1 MTDDDSLSE
10 DQNPSSDDRT
20 RGPEATTQQAK
31 TQQTKAPQAE
41 TPRVSLDSAEAI
53 LAAVPHLLGFY
64 PSHSLVVLGLESK
77 RGRVHVTFRYD
88 LPEPPDS
95 ALVPDIADHAVS
107 VLQQQRLRLAVLIA
121 YGPAALV
128 TPVLAPTMKW
138 LGANGITLREV
149 LRAEG
154 GRYWSVLC
162 TDPHCCPPEG
172 VPFDPCSHP
181 TAAAMARAGLEA
193 LPDRA
198 ALARTLQPPAG
209 SAESIRQS
217 TQRAEQRL
225 CDLGVERWA
234 QEGIEGQQV
243 TAEIGRAELQRAIR
257 CYREGGSITTRDEL
271 AWLAL
276 LLTDLRVRDD
286 SWARMDP
293 AHVDDHIRL
302 WTDVVRG
309 AATEYAPAPAS
320 LLAFVAWQAG
330 RGALATVAVDRA
342 LAARPGYSMALL
354 IGDALHAGLP
364 PSAAK
369 LPMTPEQVAKSYA
382 DQAGKARSRART
394 KGQPD
399 SARSR
404 SRRARSGS
412 ATSGSTTSGSTTSGA
427 SKRPSG

>member
-1 MTDDDSLSE
+1 MDW
-10 DQNPSSDDRT
+10 
-20 RGPEATTQQAK
+20 
-31 TQQTKAPQAE
+31 
-41 TPRVSLDSAEAI
+41 
-53 LAAVPHLLGFY
+53 
-64 PSHSLVVLGLESK
+64 LE
-77 RGRVHVTFRYD
+77 
-88 LPEPPDS
+88 
-95 ALVPDIADHAVS
+95 
-107 VLQQQRLRLAVLIA
+107 
-121 YGPAALV
+121 
-128 TPVLAPTMKW
+128 
-138 LGANGITLREV
+138 ANGIRLREV

-162 TDPHCCPPEG
+162 GDPRCCPPEG

-181 TAAAMARAGLEA
+181 TAAAMAQAGLQA

-217 TQRAEQRL
+217 TRLAELRL
-225 CDLGVERWA
+225 CDLGAERWA
-234 QEGIEGQQV
+234 REGVEGQQV
-243 TAEIGRAELQRAIR
+243 TAEVGRGELQRAIR
-257 CYREGGSITTRDEL
+257 CYREGGSITTGDEL

-309 AATEYAPAPAS
+309 AAIEYVPAPAS
-320 LLAFVAWQAG
+320 LLAFAAWQAG
-330 RGALATVAVDRA
+330 RGALASVAVDRA

-354 IGDALHAGLP
+354 IGGALQAGLP

-369 LPMTPEQVAKSYA
+369 LPMTPEQVARSYA
-382 DQAGKARSRART
+382 AQSAKARSRERR
-394 KGQPD
+394 KRQPD

-404 SRRARSGS
+404 SGRAR
-412 ATSGSTTSGSTTSGA
+412 SGSTTSGA

>member
-1 MTDDDSLSE
+1 MTHD
-10 DQNPSSDDRT
+10 NSSTADFR
-20 RGPEATTQQAK
+20 
-31 TQQTKAPQAE
+31 PQAE
-41 TPRVSLDSAEAI
+41 TPRVRLDSPEAI
-53 LAAVPHLLGFY
+53 LAAVPHMLGFY
-64 PSHSLVVLGLESK
+64 PSHSLVVLGLDGK
-77 RGRVHVTFRYD
+77 RGKVHVTFRYD

-95 ALVPDIADHAVS
+95 VLAGDIADHAVS
-107 VLQQQRLRLAVLIA
+107 VLRKQRLRLAVLVG
-121 YGPAALV
+121 YGPPALV
-128 TPVLAPTMKW
+128 IPVLAPAMDW
-138 LGANGITLREV
+138 LEANGIRLREV
-149 LRAEG
+149 LRAES

-162 TDPHCCPPEG
+162 ADPRCCPPEG

-181 TAAAMARAGLEA
+181 TAAAMAQAGLQA

-217 TQRAEQRL
+217 TRLAEQRL
-225 CDLGVERWA
+225 CDLGAERWA
-234 QEGIEGQQV
+234 NEGVEGQQV
-243 TAEIGRAELQRAIR
+243 TAEVGRAELQRAIA

-286 SWARMDP
+286 CWARMDP
-293 AHVDDHIRL
+293 AHGDDHIRL

-309 AATEYAPAPAS
+309 AAVEYIPAPAS
-320 LLAFVAWQAG
+320 LLAFVAWQTG
-330 RGALATVAVDRA
+330 RGALASVAVDRA

-354 IGDALHAGLP
+354 IGGALQAGLP

-369 LPMTPEQVAKSYA
+369 LPMTPEQVARSYA
-382 DQAGKARSRART
+382 VQAAKARSRQR
-394 KGQPD
+394 KKRQPD

-404 SRRARSGS
+404 SGRAR
-412 ATSGSTTSGSTTSGA
+412 SGSTTSGA